1 MEQRK
6 QNPTIPPFSTISQI
20 PFNQI
25 NNKPPISAT
34 NEPLAPT
41 RSRTRKQNNKSK
53 NHNWTD
59 EEDKLLLDLVSNVEN
74 PDWND
79 IANYFPNKS
88 QHQITDRWAKVL
100 DPALVKGS
108 WKREEDALILKW
120 VTEHGAKDWGTLAE
134 KLPGRISKQCRE
146 RWHNHLSPNVL
157 KSDWKEWEDQI
168 LIDKQR
174 QWGNK
179 WAKIAMF
186 LPGRTDNAVK
196 NRWNSS
202 LKRKL
207 ERLEKGLSPSG
218 KRGRKPKRPS
228 EAPNLN
234 EIDLPRPN
242 LDDLKIPLT
251 VRAQQPSNTVTQPE
265 NNPKSPN
272 SKSSAINKN
281 SHNNHND
288 NNNNNTSNISSMS
301 PFQLSPILPSPNFTS
316 PLMTSGSKVQ
326 FQCLMSPTWT
336 GIPSQFSWNILSP
349 YMGSSNEGTFDKNDL
364 ASIPGP
370 KLD

>member
-1 MEQRK
+1 MEQRN
-6 QNPTIPPFSTISQI
+6 QNPVITTIPPIAAAS
-20 PFNQI
+20 FNQM
-25 NNKPPISAT
+25 PIRAVNGT
-34 NEPLAPT
+34 VKEPLAPT

-59 EEDKLLLDLVSNVEN
+59 EEDKLLLDLVSNVN
-74 PDWND
+74 DPNWNE

-88 QHQITDRWAKVL
+88 QHQIADRWAKVL

-108 WKREEDALILKW
+108 WKGEEDALIMKW
-120 VTEHGAKDWGTLAE
+120 VSEHGAKDWGTLAE

-157 KSDWKEWEDQI
+157 KSDWCEWEDKI
-168 LIDKQR
+168 LIEKQR
-174 QWGNK
+174 QLGNK

-207 ERLEKGLSPSG
+207 ERMEKGLSPSG

-242 LDDLKIPLT
+242 LDDLKLPLT
-251 VRAQQPSNTVTQPE
+251 IRPQLPPNPNLDT
-265 NNPKSPN
+265 NNSTKSPDNKSPAIGKSLYDNHSEN
-272 SKSSAINKN
+272 SLTNL
-281 SHNNHND
+281 
-288 NNNNNTSNISSMS
+288 S
-301 PFQLSPILPSPNFTS
+301 PFQMSPNLPSPNFTS
-316 PLMTSGSKVQ
+316 PLINQSKVQ
-326 FQCLMSPTWT
+326 FQCLMSPNWT
-336 GIPSQFSWNILSP
+336 GIPSQLSWNLLSP
-349 YMGSSNEGTFDKNDL
+349 FVSTGNDTSFDKNDL
-364 ASIPGP
+364 ANIPGP

>member
-1 MEQRK
+1 MEQRN
-6 QNPTIPPFSTISQI
+6 QNPTIVTKPTIPPA
-20 PFNQI
+20 PFNQL
-25 NNKPPISAT
+25 PIRTIVAT
-34 NEPLAPT
+34 VNEPLAPT
-41 RSRTRKQNNKSK
+41 RSRTRKQNNKVK

-59 EEDKLLLDLVSNVEN
+59 EDDKLLLDLVSKTGETN
-74 PDWND
+74 WNE
-79 IANYFPNKS
+79 IAIYFPNKS
-88 QHQITDRWAKVL
+88 QHQIADRWAKVL

-108 WKREEDALILKW
+108 WKGEEDALIMKW
-120 VTEHGAKDWGTLAE
+120 VSEHGAKDWGTLAE

-157 KSDWKEWEDQI
+157 KSDWSEWEDQI
-168 LIDKQR
+168 LIEKQR
-174 QWGNK
+174 QLGNK

-228 EAPNLN
+228 DAPNLN

-242 LDDLKIPLT
+242 LDELKLPLT
-251 VRAQQPSNTVTQPE
+251 IKPQQLSNTNLDI
-265 NNPKSPN
+265 NNGIKSPD
-272 SKSSAINKN
+272 NKN
-281 SHNNHND
+281 LTIGKFLSDNHSENSI
-288 NNNNNTSNISSMS
+288 SNISPFQMS
-301 PFQLSPILPSPNFTS
+301 PNLPSPNFTS
-316 PLMTSGSKVQ
+316 PLINQSKVQ
-326 FQCLMSPTWT
+326 FQCLMSPNWT
-336 GIPSQFSWNILSP
+336 GIPSQSSWNILSP
-349 YMGSSNEGTFDKNDL
+349 FVGTGNDMPFDKNDL